1 MSLTVIKSLHK
12 STDLII
18 IPFSLKYTL
27 PDQVIL
33 FFICIDFWILGLTVK
48 LGEKHA
54 PNSLRVDKTLALQ
67 ANEYQQ
73 VMVLWI
79 FLWLSACSLS
89 QIDQSHLCRIWKTTP
104 GTSARIG

>member
-18 IPFSLKYTL
+18 IPFSLKYIL

-33 FFICIDFWILGLTVK
+33 FFLICIDFWILGLTVK

-67 ANEYQQ
+67 YELPELPLDQ
-73 VMVLWI
+73 VILL
-79 FLWLSACSLS
+79 FSF
-89 QIDQSHLCRIWKTTP
+89 
-104 GTSARIG
+104 